1 MSKVSFIERITA
13 MDKPDEVQETEQI
26 WRTVR
31 SFLGLMRVIIFI
43 LIIVIAELME
53 EFFIGKLSL
62 AIWSLIVGIPLFI
75 LLSVL
80 IIMGNGYFLDEKEK
94 KTAVL
99 RPILKRQ

>member
-1 MSKVSFIERITA
+1 MSKASFFERITA
-13 MDKPDEVQETEQI
+13 MDKPDDVQETEQI

-31 SFLGLMRVIIFI
+31 SFLGLMRVVIFI
-43 LIIVIAELME
+43 LIIAISELME

-80 IIMGNGYFLDEKEK
+80 IIMGNGYFLDGKEK

>member
-1 MSKVSFIERITA
+1 MSRVSFIERITA
-13 MDKPDEVQETEQI
+13 MDKPDDVQETEQI

-31 SFLGLMRVIIFI
+31 SFLGLMRVVIFI

>member
-80 IIMGNGYFLDEKEK
+80 IIMGNGYFLDEKGK

>member
-1 MSKVSFIERITA
+1 MSRVSFIERISA

-43 LIIVIAELME
+43 LIIAIAELME

>member
-1 MSKVSFIERITA
+1 MSRVSFIERITA
-13 MDKPDEVQETEQI
+13 MDKPDDVQETEQI

-31 SFLGLMRVIIFI
+31 SFLGLFRVIIFI
-43 LIIVIAELME
+43 LIIAIAELME

>member
-99 RPILKRQ
+99 RHILKRQ

>member
-1 MSKVSFIERITA
+1 
-13 MDKPDEVQETEQI
+13 MDRPDEVQETEQI

-31 SFLGLMRVIIFI
+31 SFLGLMRVVIFI
-43 LIIVIAELME
+43 LIIAIAELME

-62 AIWSLIVGIPLFI
+62 AIWSLIIGIPLFI

>member
-1 MSKVSFIERITA
+1 
-13 MDKPDEVQETEQI
+13 MDRPDEVQETEQI

-31 SFLGLMRVIIFI
+31 SFLGLMRVVIFI
-43 LIIVIAELME
+43 LIIAIAELME

-62 AIWSLIVGIPLFI
+62 AIWSLIIGIPLFI

-80 IIMGNGYFLDEKEK
+80 IIMGNGYFLDGEQK
-94 KTAVL
+94 KTTVL

>member
-1 MSKVSFIERITA
+1 MSKVSFVERLTA

-31 SFLGLMRVIIFI
+31 SFLGLMRVVIFI
-43 LIIVIAELME
+43 LIIAIAELME

-80 IIMGNGYFLDEKEK
+80 IIMGNGYFLEEEKN

>member
-1 MSKVSFIERITA
+1 MSRVSFIERITA

-31 SFLGLMRVIIFI
+31 SFLGLMRVVIFI

>member
-13 MDKPDEVQETEQI
+13 MDKPDEVQEIEQI

-53 EFFIGKLSL
+53 EFFIGELSL

-80 IIMGNGYFLDEKEK
+80 IIMGNGYFLNEKEK

>member
-31 SFLGLMRVIIFI
+31 SFLGLFRVIIFI
-43 LIIVIAELME
+43 LIIAIAELME

>member
-1 MSKVSFIERITA
+1 MSKVSFIERISA
-13 MDKPDEVQETEQI
+13 MDKPDEVQDTEQI
-26 WRTVR
+26 WITVR
-31 SFLGLMRVIIFI
+31 SLLGLMRVVIFI
-43 LIIVIAELME
+43 LIIAIAELME
-53 EFFIGKLSL
+53 EFLIGELSL

-80 IIMGNGYFLDEKEK
+80 IIMGNGYFLNEKEK

>member
-13 MDKPDEVQETEQI
+13 MDRPDEVQETEQI

-31 SFLGLMRVIIFI
+31 SFLGLMRVVIFI
-43 LIIVIAELME
+43 LIIAIAELME

-62 AIWSLIVGIPLFI
+62 AIWSLIIGIPLFI
-75 LLSVL
+75 LLSIL

>member
-1 MSKVSFIERITA
+1 MSRVSFIERITA
-13 MDKPDEVQETEQI
+13 MDKPDDVQETEQI

-43 LIIVIAELME
+43 LIIAIAELME

>member
-13 MDKPDEVQETEQI
+13 MDRPDDVQETEQI

-31 SFLGLMRVIIFI
+31 SFLGLMRVVIFI

>member
-13 MDKPDEVQETEQI
+13 MDRPDEVQETEQI
-26 WRTVR
+26 WRSVR
-31 SFLGLMRVIIFI
+31 SFLGLMRVVIFI
-43 LIIVIAELME
+43 LIIAIAELME

-62 AIWSLIVGIPLFI
+62 AIWSLIIGIPLFI

>member
-1 MSKVSFIERITA
+1 MPKVSFIERITA
-13 MDKPDEVQETEQI
+13 MDRPDKVQETEQI

-31 SFLGLMRVIIFI
+31 SFLGLMRVVIFI
-43 LIIVIAELME
+43 LIIAIAELME

-62 AIWSLIVGIPLFI
+62 AIWSLIIGIPLFI

>member
-13 MDKPDEVQETEQI
+13 MDRPDEVQETEQI

-31 SFLGLMRVIIFI
+31 SFLGLMRVVIFI

-80 IIMGNGYFLDEKEK
+80 IIMGNGYFLDEKDK

>member
-1 MSKVSFIERITA
+1 MSKVSFVERLTA

-43 LIIVIAELME
+43 LIIAIAELME

-80 IIMGNGYFLDEKEK
+80 IIMGNGYFLEEEKK

>member
-1 MSKVSFIERITA
+1 
-13 MDKPDEVQETEQI
+13 MDKPDDVQETEQI

-43 LIIVIAELME
+43 LIIAIAELME

>member
-13 MDKPDEVQETEQI
+13 MDRPDEVQETEQI

-31 SFLGLMRVIIFI
+31 SFLGLMRVVIFI
-43 LIIVIAELME
+43 LIIAIAELME

-62 AIWSLIVGIPLFI
+62 AIWSLIIGIPLFI

>member
-43 LIIVIAELME
+43 LIIAIAELME
-53 EFFIGKLSL
+53 EFFIGELSL

-80 IIMGNGYFLDEKEK
+80 IIMGNGYFLNEKEK

>member
-13 MDKPDEVQETEQI
+13 MDRPDEVQETEQI

-31 SFLGLMRVIIFI
+31 SFLALMRVVIFI
-43 LIIVIAELME
+43 LIIAIAELME

-62 AIWSLIVGIPLFI
+62 AIWSLIIGIPLFI

>member
-1 MSKVSFIERITA
+1 MSRVSFIERITA

-31 SFLGLMRVIIFI
+31 SFLGLFRVIIFI
-43 LIIVIAELME
+43 LIIAIAELME

>member
-1 MSKVSFIERITA
+1 MSRVSFIERITA

-43 LIIVIAELME
+43 LIIAIAELME

-80 IIMGNGYFLDEKEK
+80 IIMGNGYFLDQKEK

>member
-13 MDKPDEVQETEQI
+13 MDRPDEVQETEQI

-31 SFLGLMRVIIFI
+31 SFLGLMRVVIFI
-43 LIIVIAELME
+43 LVIVIAELME

-80 IIMGNGYFLDEKEK
+80 IIMGNGYFLDEKDK

-99 RPILKRQ
+99 RPILNRQ

>member
-13 MDKPDEVQETEQI
+13 MDRPDEVQETEQI

-31 SFLGLMRVIIFI
+31 SFLGLMRVVIFI
-43 LIIVIAELME
+43 LVIVIAELME

>member
-1 MSKVSFIERITA
+1 